1 MTLVKDIGNAEDR
14 LILVNDYFLFDWIV
28 QKNICLPFSL
38 LLLIIGKNNIVHD
51 PKNGYD
57 FSMSQET
64 TQTTESEF
72 EVRENKLSIYREK
85 GIEPFGYEYD
95 RTHTIQDA
103 LNLGD
108 GLSAG
113 DKTDHIVR
121 VAGRIKA
128 KRGHGK
134 AVFANVSDQTGAIQL
149 YASVND
155 LDMFDLFEM
164 LDVGDIVGVTGTIF
178 LTRRGEITINV
189 SSFSLLTKSLHP
201 LPEKY
206 HGLQDKE
213 ARYRRRYV
221 DLIANPDVMDV
232 FKKRSSVIRDIRNY
246 LADQAFIEVETPV
259 LHHIYGGASA
269 RPFTTHH
276 NELKQD
282 LYLRIAL
289 ELHLK
294 RLIVGGFEKI
304 FEIGRVF
311 RNEGVSFKH
320 NPEYTLLE
328 LYQAYADYSDMMNL
342 TEQLM
347 NHLVV
352 QTYGSETIEYQG
364 QELNFSLPFKRISM
378 RDAILEHSGL
388 DINLASVQDMMD
400 LLKTKD
406 LEFSVDSP
414 KGELINEV
422 YDAFVEDHL
431 VQPTFIVDY
440 PLETSP
446 LAKKNRNNSAYVER
460 FELIINK
467 MEIANAFTE
476 LNDPIDQKE
485 RFEGQ
490 QKAREAGFEEAHQ
503 MDEDFIEA
511 LSYGMPPTGGLGIG
525 IDRVV
530 MILTNSQSIRDVVF
544 FPHLKHIS

>member
-1 MTLVKDIGNAEDR
+1 MNQEINETLDSEFDIR
-14 LILVNDYFLFDWIV
+14 R
-28 QKNICLPFSL
+28 QKLNHYR
-38 LLLIIGKNNIVHD
+38 KNNI
-51 PKNGYD
+51 
-57 FSMSQET
+57 
-64 TQTTESEF
+64 
-72 EVRENKLSIYREK
+72 
-85 GIEPFGYEYD
+85 EPFAYCYD
-95 RTHTIQDA
+95 RTHTIQAA
-103 LNLGD
+103 LDLAA
-108 GLSAG
+108 GLEAG
-113 DKTDHIVR
+113 QKTNHVVAI
-121 VAGRIKA
+121 AGRIKA

-134 AVFANVSDQTGAIQL
+134 AIFVNISDQSNSLQL

-155 LDMFDLFEM
+155 LDSFDLFGQ
-164 LDVGDIVGVTGTIF
+164 LDVGDIIGATGTIF
-178 LTRRGEITINV
+178 CTRRGEITV
-189 SSFSLLTKSLHP
+189 SVTSFSLLTKSLHP

-213 ARYRRRYV
+213 SRYRKRYV
-221 DLIANPDVMDV
+221 DLIANEPVMSV
-232 FKKRSSVIRDIRNY
+232 FKKRSQIIHDIRSF
-246 LADQAFIEVETPV
+246 LADRSFMEVETPV

-269 RPFTTHH
+269 RPFVTHH

-294 RLIVGGFEKI
+294 RLIVGGFESI

-328 LYQAYADYSDMMNL
+328 LYQAYADYSDMMAL

-347 NHLVV
+347 HHLVMA
-352 QTYGSETIEYQG
+352 TFGTETVLYQG
-364 QELNFSLPFKRISM
+364 QSLDFSLPFKRISM
-378 RDAILEHSGL
+378 KEAILTHAGL
-388 DINLASVQDMMD
+388 DIDTASPEEMIQQ
-400 LLKTKD
+400 LKTAGKVF
-406 LEFSVDSP
+406 EASSP
-414 KGELINEV
+414 RGELINEL
-422 YDAFVEDHL
+422 YDTFVEHQL
-431 VQPTFIVDY
+431 IQPTFIVDY
-440 PLETSP
+440 PVETSP
-446 LAKKNRNNSAYVER
+446 LAKKNRHNPAYVER

-476 LNDPIDQKE
+476 LNDPMDQKE
-485 RFEGQ
+485 RFEAQ
-490 QKAREAGFEEAHQ
+490 QVARECGFDEAHQ

-530 MILTNSQSIRDVVF
+530 MLLTDMPSIRDVLF

>member
-1 MTLVKDIGNAEDR
+1 MNEEIN
-14 LILVNDYFLFDWIV
+14 
-28 QKNICLPFSL
+28 QS
-38 LLLIIGKNNIVHD
+38 
-51 PKNGYD
+51 
-57 FSMSQET
+57 S
-64 TQTTESEF
+64 ESEF
-72 EVRENKLSIYREK
+72 DVRNQKLTTYRDQ
-85 GIEPFGYEYD
+85 GIEPFAYEFK
-95 RTHTIQDA
+95 RSHSIGSA
-103 LNLGD
+103 LALVD
-108 GLSAG
+108 GLGAG
-113 DKTDHIVR
+113 EKTEHHVQL
-121 VAGRIKA
+121 AGRVKA

-134 AVFANVSDQTGAIQL
+134 AIFANITDQTGSIQL

-155 LDMFDLFEM
+155 LDSFSQFEM
-164 LDVGDIVGVTGTIF
+164 LDVGDIIGVEGTIF
-178 LTRRGEITINV
+178 CTRRGEISVNV
-189 SSFSLLTKSLHP
+189 AAFTLLTKSLHP

-246 LADQAFIEVETPV
+246 LADEEFMEVETPV

-276 NELKQD
+276 NELKQN

-328 LYQAYADYSDMMNL
+328 LYQAYADYSDMMSL
-342 TEQLM
+342 TENLM

-352 QTYGSETIEYQG
+352 STYGSETINYQG

-388 DINLASVQDMMD
+388 DIDTASNEDMLN
-400 LLKTKD
+400 LLKTKGIELAD
-406 LEFSVDSP
+406 DSP

-422 YDAFVEDHL
+422 YDTFVEHQL
-431 VQPTFIVDY
+431 IQPTFIVDY

-446 LAKKNRNNSAYVER
+446 LAKKNRQNPAYVER

-485 RFEGQ
+485 RFEAQ
-490 QKAREAGFEEAHQ
+490 QVAREAGFEEAHQ

-530 MILTNSQSIRDVVF
+530 MLLTDTPSIRDVLF

>member
-1 MTLVKDIGNAEDR
+1 MTNEPTITN
-14 LILVNDYFLFDWIV
+14 
-28 QKNICLPFSL
+28 
-38 LLLIIGKNNIVHD
+38 
-51 PKNGYD
+51 
-57 FSMSQET
+57 
-64 TQTTESEF
+64 ESEF
-72 EVRENKLSIYREK
+72 DVRKQKLSTYRDQGIDPFAYEFERSHSILGALQLVGDLPAGEK
-85 GIEPFGYEYD
+85 SD
-95 RTHTIQDA
+95 HTVK
-103 LNLGD
+103 L
-108 GLSAG
+108 
-113 DKTDHIVR
+113 
-121 VAGRIKA
+121 AGRIKA

-134 AVFANVSDQTGAIQL
+134 AIFANISDQTGSIQL

-155 LDMFDLFEM
+155 LSSFLQFEM
-164 LDVGDIVGVTGTIF
+164 LDVGDIVGVEGSIF
-178 LTRRGEITINV
+178 CTRRGEISVNV
-189 SSFSLLTKSLHP
+189 SSFVLLTKSLHP

-221 DLIANPDVMDV
+221 DLIANADVMDV
-232 FKKRSSVIRDIRNY
+232 FKKRSSVLRDIRNY
-246 LADQAFIEVETPV
+246 LAEADFMEVETPV

-342 TEQLM
+342 TEKLL

-352 QTYGSETIEYQG
+352 STYGTETITYQDTSID
-364 QELNFSLPFKRISM
+364 FSLPFKRLSM
-378 RDAILEHSGL
+378 RDAILEYSGL
-388 DINLASVQDMMD
+388 DIDKATPQEMIE
-400 LLKTKD
+400 LLKSKGLSLSD
-406 LEFSVDSP
+406 DSP

-422 YDAFVEDHL
+422 YDAFVEHHL
-431 VQPTFIVDY
+431 IQPTFIVDY

-446 LAKKNRNNSAYVER
+446 LAKKNRHNSAYVER
-460 FELIINK
+460 FELIVNK

-476 LNDPIDQKE
+476 LNDPLDQEE
-485 RFEGQ
+485 RLIQ
-490 QKAREAGFEEAHQ
+490 QQVARDAGFEEAHQ
-503 MDEDFIEA
+503 MDDDFIEA

-530 MILTNSQSIRDVVF
+530 MLLTNSASIRDVIF
-544 FPHLKHIS
+544 FPHLKSIS

>member
-1 MTLVKDIGNAEDR
+1 MSHD
-14 LILVNDYFLFDWIV
+14 
-28 QKNICLPFSL
+28 SL
-38 LLLIIGKNNIVHD
+38 
-51 PKNGYD
+51 
-57 FSMSQET
+57 
-64 TQTTESEF
+64 QTSESEF
-72 EVRENKLSIYREK
+72 EVREHKLALYREK
-85 GIEPFGYEYD
+85 NINPFAYEYA
-95 RTHTIQDA
+95 RTHPVQSA
-103 LNLGD
+103 LILGE
-108 GLSAG
+108 GLTPG
-113 DKTDHIVR
+113 EKTSHAVSIT
-121 VAGRIKA
+121 GRIKA

-134 AVFANVSDQTGAIQL
+134 AVFANLSDHSGTIQL

-155 LDMFDLFEM
+155 LDSFNQFEW
-164 LDVGDIVGVTGTIF
+164 LDIGDIVGVTGTIF
-178 LTRRGEITINV
+178 LTRRGEITVNV

-221 DLIANPDVMDV
+221 DLIANPDVMTV
-232 FKKRSSVIRDIRNY
+232 FKKRSNVIRDIRNY
-246 LADQAFIEVETPV
+246 LADQSFIEVETPV

-311 RNEGVSFKH
+311 RNEGVSYKH

-328 LYQAYADYSDMMNL
+328 LYQAYADYSDMMAL
-342 TEQLM
+342 TERLM

-352 QTYGSETIEYQG
+352 QTYGAEVIEYQG
-364 QELNFSLPFKRISM
+364 QSLNFSLPFKRITM
-378 RDAILEHSGL
+378 RDAILEYAGV
-388 DINLASVQDMMD
+388 DIDLASLDDMTFT
-400 LLKTKD
+400 LAKKGLT
-406 LEFSVDSP
+406 FSENAP
-414 KGELINEV
+414 RGELINEI
-422 YDAFVEDHL
+422 YDAFVEDQL
-431 VQPTFIVDY
+431 IQPTFVVDY

-446 LAKKNRNNSAYVER
+446 LAKKNRSNPAYVER
-460 FELIINK
+460 FELIVNA

-476 LNDPIDQKE
+476 LNDPLDQKQ
-485 RFEGQ
+485 RFED
-490 QKAREAGFEEAHQ
+490 QKKALAAGFDEAHQ
-503 MDEDFIEA
+503 MDADFIEA

-530 MILTNSQSIRDVVF
+530 MILTNSSSIRDVIL
-544 FPHLKHIS
+544 FPHLKQF

>member
-1 MTLVKDIGNAEDR
+1 MTNEPTITN
-14 LILVNDYFLFDWIV
+14 
-28 QKNICLPFSL
+28 
-38 LLLIIGKNNIVHD
+38 
-51 PKNGYD
+51 
-57 FSMSQET
+57 
-64 TQTTESEF
+64 ESEF
-72 EVRENKLSIYREK
+72 DVRKQKLTTYRDQGIDPFAYEFERSHSILRALQLVGDLPAGEK
-85 GIEPFGYEYD
+85 SD
-95 RTHTIQDA
+95 HTVK
-103 LNLGD
+103 L
-108 GLSAG
+108 
-113 DKTDHIVR
+113 
-121 VAGRIKA
+121 AGRVKA

-134 AVFANVSDQTGAIQL
+134 AIFANISDQTGSIQL

-155 LDMFDLFEM
+155 LSSFLQFEM
-164 LDVGDIVGVTGTIF
+164 LDVGDIVGVEGSIF
-178 LTRRGEITINV
+178 CTRRGEISVNV
-189 SSFSLLTKSLHP
+189 SSFLLLTKSLHP

-221 DLIANPDVMDV
+221 DLIANADVMDV
-232 FKKRSSVIRDIRNY
+232 FKKRSSVLRDIRNY
-246 LADQAFIEVETPV
+246 LADADFMEVETPV

-342 TEQLM
+342 TEKLL

-352 QTYGSETIEYQG
+352 STYGTETITYQDTSID
-364 QELNFSLPFKRISM
+364 FSLPFKRLSM
-378 RDAILEHSGL
+378 RDAILEYSGL
-388 DINLASVQDMMD
+388 DIDKATTQDMIE
-400 LLKTKD
+400 LLKSKGLSLSD
-406 LEFSVDSP
+406 DSP

-422 YDAFVEDHL
+422 YDAFVEHHL
-431 VQPTFIVDY
+431 IQPTFIVDY

-446 LAKKNRNNSAYVER
+446 LAKKNRHNPAYVER
-460 FELIINK
+460 FELIVNK

-476 LNDPIDQKE
+476 LNDPLDQEE
-485 RFEGQ
+485 RLIQ
-490 QKAREAGFEEAHQ
+490 QQVARDAGFEEAHQ
-503 MDEDFIEA
+503 MDDDFIEA

-530 MILTNSQSIRDVVF
+530 MLLTNSASIRDVIF
-544 FPHLKHIS
+544 FPHLKSLS

>member
-1 MTLVKDIGNAEDR
+1 
-14 LILVNDYFLFDWIV
+14 
-28 QKNICLPFSL
+28 
-38 LLLIIGKNNIVHD
+38 
-51 PKNGYD
+51 
-57 FSMSQET
+57 MSQET

-72 EVRENKLSIYREK
+72 EVREQKLANYRK
-85 GIEPFGYEYD
+85 QGIEPFDYQYD
-95 RTHTIQDA
+95 RTHTVQQA
-103 LNLGD
+103 LSLGD
-108 GLSAG
+108 GLNAG
-113 DKTDHIVR
+113 DKTAHV
-121 VAGRIKA
+121 VSVTGRIKA

-134 AVFANVSDQTGAIQL
+134 AVFSNITDQTGTIQL

-155 LDMFDLFEM
+155 LDAFEQFEW
-164 LDVGDIVGVTGTIF
+164 LDVGDIVGVTGSVF
-178 LTRRGEITINV
+178 LTRRGETTINV
-189 SSFSLLTKSLHP
+189 DSFSLLTKSLHP

-246 LADQAFIEVETPV
+246 LSDHDFMEVETPV

-269 RPFTTHH
+269 RPFVTHH

-328 LYQAYADYSDMMNL
+328 LYQAYADYSDMMAL

-352 QTYGSETIEYQG
+352 QTFGSETIDYQG
-364 QELNFSLPFKRISM
+364 QSLNFSLPFKRVSM

-388 DINLASVQDMMD
+388 DIDQASVQDMVA
-400 LLKTKD
+400 LLKKNG
-406 LEFSVDSP
+406 LEFSDNSP

-422 YDAFVEDHL
+422 YDAFVEDQL
-431 VQPTFIVDY
+431 IQPTFIVDY

-446 LAKKNRNNSAYVER
+446 LAKKNRHNPAYVER

-485 RFEGQ
+485 RFED
-490 QKAREAGFEEAHQ
+490 QKQAQAAGFEEAHQ
-503 MDEDFIEA
+503 MDDDFIEA

-530 MILTNSQSIRDVVF
+530 MILTNAASIRDVIF
-544 FPHLKHIS
+544 FPILNISNNF

>member
-1 MTLVKDIGNAEDR
+1 
-14 LILVNDYFLFDWIV
+14 
-28 QKNICLPFSL
+28 
-38 LLLIIGKNNIVHD
+38 
-51 PKNGYD
+51 
-57 FSMSQET
+57 MSQET
-64 TQTTESEF
+64 IQSSESEF
-72 EVRENKLSIYREK
+72 EVREQKLATYRNQ
-85 GIEPFGYEYD
+85 GVEPFAYEFK
-95 RTHTIQDA
+95 RSHSINDA
-103 LNLGD
+103 LALVA

-113 DKTDHIVR
+113 ETSDHV
-121 VAGRIKA
+121 VQLAGRIKA

-134 AVFANVSDQTGAIQL
+134 AIFANILDQSGSIQL

-155 LDMFDLFEM
+155 LDTFSQFEM
-164 LDVGDIVGVTGTIF
+164 LDVGDIVGVSGAIF
-178 LTRRGEITINV
+178 CTRRGEISVNV
-189 SSFSLLTKSLHP
+189 ASFTLLTKSLHP

-246 LADQAFIEVETPV
+246 LGDQDFMEVETPV

-276 NELKQD
+276 NELKQN

-328 LYQAYADYSDMMNL
+328 LYQAYADYSDMMTL
-342 TEQLM
+342 TENLM

-352 QTYGSETIEYQG
+352 STYGTETIDYQG
-364 QELNFSLPFKRISM
+364 QSLDFSLPFKRLSM
-378 RDAILEHSGL
+378 RDAILEYSGL
-388 DINLASVQDMMD
+388 DIDQASTSDMIA
-400 LLKTKD
+400 LLKSKGID
-406 LEFSVDSP
+406 LNADAP

-422 YDAFVEDHL
+422 YDAFVEHEL
-431 VQPTFIVDY
+431 IQPTFIVDY

-446 LAKKNRNNSAYVER
+446 LAKKNRDNPAYVER

-476 LNDPIDQKE
+476 LNDPLDQKE
-485 RFEGQ
+485 RFDAQ
-490 QKAREAGFEEAHQ
+490 QVAREAGFDEAHQ

-511 LSYGMPPTGGLGIG
+511 LTYGMPPTGGLGIG

-530 MILTNSQSIRDVVF
+530 MLLTNMPSIRDVLF

>member
-1 MTLVKDIGNAEDR
+1 
-14 LILVNDYFLFDWIV
+14 
-28 QKNICLPFSL
+28 
-38 LLLIIGKNNIVHD
+38 
-51 PKNGYD
+51 
-57 FSMSQET
+57 MSQET
-64 TQTTESEF
+64 TQTAESEF
-72 EVRENKLSIYREK
+72 EVREQKLTTYREK
-85 GIEPFGYEYD
+85 GIDPFAFEYD
-95 RTHTIQDA
+95 RSHMIVDA
-103 LNLGD
+103 LALGND
-108 GLSAG
+108 LNPG
-113 DKTDHIVR
+113 DKTEHVVR
-121 VAGRIKA
+121 VCGRIKA

-134 AVFANVSDQTGAIQL
+134 AVFANVSDQSGSIQL

-155 LDMFDLFEM
+155 LGSFDLFEM
-164 LDVGDIVGVTGTIF
+164 LDVGDIVGAEGTIF
-178 LTRRGEITINV
+178 STRRGETTIKIT
-189 SSFSLLTKSLHP
+189 SFSLLTKSLHP

-246 LADQAFIEVETPV
+246 LSDQEFMEVETPV
-259 LHHIYGGASA
+259 LHHVYGGASA

-328 LYQAYADYSDMMNL
+328 LYQAYADYSDMMSL
-342 TEQLM
+342 TEQLI

-352 QTYGSETIEYQG
+352 QTYGSEVIEYQG
-364 QELNFSLPFKRISM
+364 QELNFSLPFKRVSM

-388 DINLASVQDMMD
+388 DIDTASNQDMMG
-400 LLKTKD
+400 LLKKKG
-406 LEFSVDSP
+406 LEFSDDAP

-422 YDAFVEDHL
+422 YDAYVEDHL
-431 VQPTFIVDY
+431 IQPTFIVDY

-485 RFEGQ
+485 RFDDQ
-490 QKAREAGFEEAHQ
+490 QKARDAGFDEAHQ

-530 MILTNSQSIRDVVF
+530 MLLTNVASIRDVIF
-544 FPHLKHIS
+544 FPHLKHIG

>member
-1 MTLVKDIGNAEDR
+1 MDVR
-14 LILVNDYFLFDWIV
+14 
-28 QKNICLPFSL
+28 
-38 LLLIIGKNNIVHD
+38 KNNIVHD
-51 PKNGYD
+51 LKNGYD

-64 TQTTESEF
+64 TQTSESEF
-72 EVRENKLSIYREK
+72 EVRENKLSIYRDK
-85 GIEPFGYEYD
+85 GIEPFGYAYD
-95 RTHTIQDA
+95 RTHTIQEA
-103 LNLGD
+103 LNVGE
-108 GLSAG
+108 GLNAG
-113 DKTDHIVR
+113 DKTDQTVS

-134 AVFANVSDQTGAIQL
+134 AVFANVSDQTGGIQL

-155 LDMFDLFEM
+155 LDAFDLFEM
-164 LDVGDIVGVTGTIF
+164 LDVGDIVGLTGTIF
-178 LTRRGEITINV
+178 LTRRGETTIHV

-221 DLIANPDVMDV
+221 DLIANPDVMGV

-246 LADQAFIEVETPV
+246 LADQDFIEVETPV

-352 QTYGSETIEYQG
+352 QTYGSEIIEYQG
-364 QELNFSLPFKRISM
+364 QELNFSLPFKRIRM
-378 RDAILEHSGL
+378 RDAIIEHSGL
-388 DINLASVQDMMD
+388 DIDLASVQDMID
-400 LLKTKD
+400 LLKTKG
-406 LEFSVDSP
+406 LEFSLDAP

-490 QKAREAGFEEAHQ
+490 QKARDAGFDEAHQ
-503 MDEDFIEA
+503 MDDDFIEA

-530 MILTNSQSIRDVVF
+530 MILTNSPSIRDVVF

>member
-1 MTLVKDIGNAEDR
+1 MIYGCNENWLPIVWPVKNEYH
-14 LILVNDYFLFDWIV
+14 L
-28 QKNICLPFSL
+28 
-38 LLLIIGKNNIVHD
+38 
-51 PKNGYD
+51 
-57 FSMSQET
+57 SMSQET

-72 EVRENKLSIYREK
+72 DVRLNKLDTYREQN
-85 GIEPFGYEYD
+85 IEPFAYGYD
-95 RTHTIQDA
+95 RSHHIADA
-103 LNLGD
+103 LALVEGLG
-108 GLSAG
+108 AG
-113 DKTDHIVR
+113 EKSDHTVQIC
-121 VAGRIKA
+121 GRIKA

-134 AVFANVSDQTGAIQL
+134 AIFANVSDASGSVQL

-155 LDMFDLFEM
+155 LPSFSQFEM
-164 LDVGDIVGVTGTIF
+164 LDVGDIVGVTGSLF
-178 LTRRGEITINV
+178 CTRRGEITINV
-189 SSFSLLTKSLHP
+189 DSFELLTKSLHP

-221 DLIANPDVMDV
+221 DLIANPDVMEV
-232 FKKRSSVIRDIRNY
+232 FKKRSSVIHDIRNF
-246 LADQAFIEVETPV
+246 LADQSFMEVETPV

-276 NELKQD
+276 NELKQN

-328 LYQAYADYSDMMNL
+328 LYQAYADYSDMMAL

-352 QTYGSETIEYQG
+352 STYGSETIEYQG
-364 QELNFSLPFKRISM
+364 QSLDFSLPFKRVTM

-388 DINLASVQDMMD
+388 DIDTASNDDMLA
-400 LLKTKD
+400 LLKTKG
-406 LEFSVDSP
+406 LEFGSDAP

-422 YDAFVEDHL
+422 YDAFVENHL
-431 VQPTFIVDY
+431 IQPTFIVDY

-446 LAKKNRNNSAYVER
+446 LAKKNRNNPAYVER

-485 RFEGQ
+485 RLEAQ

-503 MDEDFIEA
+503 MDDDFIEA

-530 MILTNSQSIRDVVF
+530 MLLTNAASIRDVLF
-544 FPHLKHIS
+544 FPHLKSV